1 MTAAN
6 WAAQAQLL
14 GNLGL
19 ASGLSAA
26 IGAERQFRSKSA
38 GLRTHALVGLGAA
51 TFMLVSKFGF
61 DDLLGT
67 TSVSIDPTRVAAQIV
82 SGIGFLGAGLIF
94 VRRDVVRG
102 LTTASSVWLAAA
114 IGMAAGA
121 GLILIALA
129 ATALHYVIVF
139 ILPRLAAVLP
149 RSEFL
154 SSSVRIMYPDNQGAL
169 RPIIAQLTG
178 TGWQLTNFA
187 VTRDG
192 EPGDGPIAVSL
203 EVSGRG
209 SQGELLD
216 RLDRLGTVVSVE
228 LGSEEDI

>member
-102 LTTASSVWLAAA
+102 
-114 IGMAAGA
+114 
-121 GLILIALA
+121 
-129 ATALHYVIVF
+129 
-139 ILPRLAAVLP
+139 
-149 RSEFL
+149 
-154 SSSVRIMYPDNQGAL
+154 
-169 RPIIAQLTG
+169 
-178 TGWQLTNFA
+178 
-187 VTRDG
+187 
-192 EPGDGPIAVSL
+192 
-203 EVSGRG
+203 
-209 SQGELLD
+209 
-216 RLDRLGTVVSVE
+216 
-228 LGSEEDI
+228 